1 MKGFNVLTK
10 DKQKKT
16 QKIELKLEGVK
27 KVVTIKD
34 YGDETE
40 NLRAL
45 CRELK
50 KFEDTLSIK

>member
-16 QKIELKLEGVK
+16 QQIEIELNGVK
-27 KVVTIKD
+27 KVLTIKD

-40 NLRAL
+40 NLRAY

>member
-16 QKIELKLEGVK
+16 QNIKIEIGGVK
-27 KVVTIKD
+27 KALTIKD

-40 NLRAL
+40 NLRAI